1 MSQHEFALLAEV
13 ALFSADDRAALR
25 ESLPILA
32 PQVDAILDTWYG
44 FVGQKPQL
52 LTYFADAATGKPDA
66 DYLAKVRVRFGEWI
80 LTTARADYD
89 QAWLDQQLEIGLR
102 HHRAKKNRTDG
113 ANSAPIVHFRYL
125 PALLYPVTATL
136 RPFLAVGGRSDAE
149 VDRMHAAWV
158 KSVLLQVI
166 LWSRPY
172 VHDGDFLS
180 AHRCRPEAPRS
191 VAQGPPTT
199 VPIDADGC
207 LPLVEPSLRR

>member
-1 MSQHEFALLAEV
+1 MSESEFALLAEV
-13 ALFSADDRAALR
+13 ALFGADDRAALR

-52 LTYFADAATGKPDA
+52 LTYFADAETGKPDA

-89 QAWLDQQLEIGLR
+89 QAWLNQQFELGLR

-113 ANSAPIVHFRYL
+113 VNAAPIVHFRYM

-136 RPFLAVGGRSDAE
+136 RPFLAKGGLSDAE
-149 VDRMHAAWV
+149 VDRMHSAWV

-172 VHDGDFLS
+172 VQDGDF
-180 AHRCRPEAPRS
+180 
-191 VAQGPPTT
+191 
-199 VPIDADGC
+199 
-207 LPLVEPSLRR
+207 